1 MAEIKY
7 SKPSLKDIEEIKD
20 FISHDSVANANRFLL
35 SIRERIN
42 ILKNYPE
49 IGRPILTDRF
59 KNIRQ
64 LLHKS
69 YRIIYHFQD
78 DKITIITVH
87 HQSRLTENITTIK
100 EYKE

>member
-20 FISHDSVANANRFLL
+20 FISYGSVANANRFLL
-35 SIRERIN
+35 GIRERIGT
-42 ILKNYPE
+42 LKNYPE
-49 IGRPILTDRF
+49 IGHSILTDGF
-59 KNIRQ
+59 KNLCQ

-78 DKITIITVH
+78 DKVTIITIH
-87 HQSRLTENITTIK
+87 HQSRLIENITSIK
-100 EYKE
+100 DYKE